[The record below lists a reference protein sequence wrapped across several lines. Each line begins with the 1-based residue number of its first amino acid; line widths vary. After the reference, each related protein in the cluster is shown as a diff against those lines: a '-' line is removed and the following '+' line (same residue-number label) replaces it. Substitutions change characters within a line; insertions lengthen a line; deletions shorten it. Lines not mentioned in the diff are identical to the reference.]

1 MAIWYEVI
9 GIVILVIVILLLL
22 KKLFKGLG
30 EVILDVLSEMSAGSF
45 LYILLV
51 GLIVILG
58 LYLFFTAPDDSQNAQ
73 NLLHF
78 LNYSFF

>member
-9 GIVILVIVILLLL
+9 GIILLVIVILLLL

-45 LYILLV
+45 LYILLF
-51 GLIVILG
+51 GLIVILV

-78 LNYSFF
+78 LNHSLF